1 MAIVAL
7 CRRLIAGS
15 GFFPRSSGGTLC
27 SVMQLVVLGVVLLLA
42 LSAPLI
48 YGFASGGMGRPP
60 RASRTSFRC
69 LLGSGRAVFLD
80 PLVSLMVRMGLESL
94 RSGSSAVSLVLFT
107 VTLLSSIMLVLLLFS
122 CLMVWLLDWVFP
134 LLRGGLLL
142 LLLVVDLVMALT
154 MALSTLLTSC
164 LTLRVRLRRLLL
176 SSWPSSRV
184 LSSAV
189 VCLVVLFGVCFCSLS
204 LFVSLSLLSLIHI

>member
-48 YGFASGGMGRPP
+48 CGSASGGMGRPP

-107 VTLLSSIMLVLLLFS
+107 VTLLSKLHYARAAAVQLPHGVAAGLGVPIAARGPAAAPSGGES
-122 CLMVWLLDWVFP
+122 GDGSDDGPEYTADQLLDFESE
-134 LLRGGLLL
+134 
-142 LLLVVDLVMALT
+142 A
-154 MALSTLLTSC
+154 
-164 LTLRVRLRRLLL
+164 
-176 SSWPSSRV
+176 
-184 LSSAV
+184 SAIAAEF
-189 VCLVVLFGVCFCSLS
+189 LAQF
-204 LFVSLSLLSLIHI
+204 

>member
-48 YGFASGGMGRPP
+48 CGSASGGMGRPP

-122 CLMVWLLDWVFP
+122 CLMALLCCLYCLYYPFVP
-134 LLRGGLLL
+134 TPATGQLCKNKRCNLLIW
-142 LLLVVDLVMALT
+142 D
-154 MALSTLLTSC
+154 
-164 LTLRVRLRRLLL
+164 
-176 SSWPSSRV
+176 PSSPKDGPKTKPGTSETHRGPRGNVPVAYVPGTSIWGSVRV
-184 LSSAV
+184 LEAAH
-189 VCLVVLFGVCFCSLS
+189 FRAKK
-204 LFVSLSLLSLIHI
+204 

>member
-48 YGFASGGMGRPP
+48 CGSASGGMGRPP

-122 CLMVWLLDWVFP
+122 CLLVWLLDWMFP

-142 LLLVVDLVMALT
+142 LLL
-154 MALSTLLTSC
+154 
-164 LTLRVRLRRLLL
+164 
-176 SSWPSSRV
+176 
-184 LSSAV
+184 
-189 VCLVVLFGVCFCSLS
+189 
-204 LFVSLSLLSLIHI
+204 LSLIHI